1 MERPGKLQ
9 AVRVRECPAC
19 LSRSR
24 RPAGL
29 AGGFSLFRC
38 SSCHTLY
45 TGTILGSA
53 AEALD
58 YSRYYHEGNLA
69 VPPFVERRLGE
80 VVGDFEKYRRATCGS
95 TPVVARVL

>member
-1 MERPGKLQ
+1 MPRLPVSIPAPGGACRRLQ
-9 AVRVRECPAC
+9 PVP
-19 LSRSR
+19 
-24 RPAGL
+24 
-29 AGGFSLFRC
+29 LFLLPHPVHR
-38 SSCHTLY
+38 HDP
-45 TGTILGSA
+45 GSA

-95 TPVVARVL
+95 TLVVARVL